1 MGFFQTFWAWL
12 DSQLASYI
20 SNNTARVAGALEPA
34 IVTLGTVYVMVWG
47 YLQLTGSIE
56 EPFMTG
62 VKRLLRLAVILGMTL
77 HLWLYNA
84 LIVDTFY
91 DAPVQLASTVV
102 ATPDPVPLL
111 DAIWE
116 SGGSVGDQLW
126 NMGAV
131 LRGDPGF
138 YLAGAAV
145 WVLVGVLCA
154 YTMFLLA
161 LSRLALSVLLALGPL
176 FIMGA
181 LFEATR
187 SYFTAWLAQLVNYA
201 LITIL
206 AALLAALLLQL
217 VQSYAA
223 QTAALGSS
231 INTVDMLN
239 LALATGV
246 ALLLMR
252 QVMPI
257 AAALAGGVTLSSMGA
272 MNRTVQWGWRSLRG
286 VLR

>member
-12 DSQLASYI
+12 DSQLAAYI
-20 SNNTARVAGALEPA
+20 GNNTARVAGALEPA

-47 YLQLTGSIE
+47 YLQLTGKID

-62 VKRLLRLAVILGMTL
+62 VQRLLRLAVILGMTL

-91 DAPVQLASTVV
+91 SAPVELASMVV
-102 ATPDPVPLL
+102 TTPDPVPLL

-145 WVLVGVLCA
+145 WVLVGVLCV

-161 LSRLALSVLLALGPL
+161 LSRLALSMLLALGPL
-176 FIMGA
+176 FIFGA
-181 LFEATR
+181 LFDTTR
-187 SYFTAWLAQLVNYA
+187 SYFTAWLAQLVNYG

-206 AALLAALLLQL
+206 AALLAGLLLQI
-217 VQSYAA
+217 VQSYSK

-231 INTVDMLN
+231 ITTVDMLN
-239 LALATGV
+239 LALASGV
-246 ALLLMR
+246 VLLLMR
-252 QVMPI
+252 QVMPV

-272 MNRTVQWGWRSLRG
+272 VSRTVQWGWRSLLG
-286 VLR
+286 SVL